1 MKFDSFFEI
10 FDLRWPWMT
19 FKPVFPKGGCQKSH
33 FQTWYPYFASILN
46 WKNFE
51 ISPFLA
57 IFDLL
62 WPRIT
67 SRVLQSNFFKKLISK
82 AKFLGIIRPLLKK
95 IGIWP
100 VFRDF
105 WPQVISNDLETSFSE
120 KPISTASFWGI
131 ICLLIKGLKFPK
143 T

>member
-19 FKPVFPKGGCQKSH
+19 FTPVFPKGGYQKFH

-46 WKNFE
+46 LKNFE

-62 WPRIT
+62 WPQIT

-100 VFRDF
+100 FFEIFDPRWSRMTLKPAFLKSWYQQLHFEV
-105 WPQVISNDLETSFSE
+105 SFVY
-120 KPISTASFWGI
+120 
-131 ICLLIKGLKFPK
+131 L
-143 T
+143 